1 VTVDSDADAD
11 VLVVGGGIA
20 GSMAALAAARAK
32 RTATVRLVS
41 GGETT
46 LQAASG
52 LIDVL
57 GYTPDGEGPLRDPFE
72 AIPDLPA
79 EHPYAT
85 VGLEAIRDGLALFD
99 GVTGDAYRGDHT
111 TLNALVPTVAGAT
124 KPTARYPTS
133 VAAGLAARTDDML
146 LVGFE
151 ESTAMDAHLVADRL
165 QQAGVPFS
173 TTGVDVRFPDPV
185 TEWPAAPGMAAAL
198 DANEAATSGAGGSD
212 RSIRVALADAIYQY
226 HEFQDRVGLPAVLGT
241 TDHRATRATIA
252 DRLDVDVFEVPLGP
266 PSILGR
272 RLARRLAEA
281 LDREGVAVT
290 NGRVEDVDVAD
301 GRVNELVVERQ
312 DGGDDERVDGDAG
325 RGTGE
330 GGDGED
336 GQSEV
341 HEAGAVVLATG
352 GLAGGGLEADRSG
365 VREPLFGCHVETPP
379 DRYDWFSDDVFG
391 DHAFARFGVDTDDSL
406 RPLGDDGDPEFENL
420 HAAGGVLG
428 GYDFAAEK
436 SGGGVSVATGYVAGC
451 RAVGSY

>member
-11 VLVVGGGIA
+11 VLVVGGGLA

-32 RTATVRLVS
+32 RTATVRLMS

-85 VGLEAIRDGLALFD
+85 VGVEAIRDALALFD
-99 GVTGDAYRGDHT
+99 GVTGDAYRGAHT

-151 ESTAMDAHLVADRL
+151 QSTAMDAHLVADRL

-173 TTGVDVRFPDPV
+173 TTGVDVRFPAAV
-185 TEWPAAPGMAAAL
+185 SEWPAAPGMAAAL
-198 DANEAATSGAGGSD
+198 DANEAVARTGAGESG

-226 HEFQDRVGLPAVLGT
+226 HGFQDRVGLPAVLGT

-281 LDREGVAVT
+281 LEREGVAVT

-301 GRVNELVVERQ
+301 GRVNELVVSRRDE
-312 DGGDDERVDGDAG
+312 GDESGAG
-325 RGTGE
+325 LE
-330 GGDGED
+330 GNGED
-336 GQSEV
+336 GRSEV
-341 HEAGAVVLATG
+341 HDAGAVVLATG
-352 GLAGGGLEADRSG
+352 GLAGGGLESDRSG

-391 DHAFARFGVDTDDSL
+391 DHAFARFGVDTDDVL

-451 RAVGSY
+451 RAVESY